1 MQNPAVLRSRL
12 HEQPTLRP
20 PDPPDDRL
28 LSQVAAGDEGAFR
41 MLWERFGAAVYSLCL
56 RRLSEPGAAED
67 AAQEAFVNVWRHARS
82 FDPQRGSAA
91 AWLFAVTRNAA
102 AQVARKAS
110 RRELALTVLPDDPV
124 VHEEHTLLR
133 LAVHAALTRIPTT
146 ERQVLELAYFDDLS
160 QSQIATRLD
169 LPLGTVKSRTRAGL
183 KRMAELLE
191 EMQV

>member
-1 MQNPAVLRSRL
+1 MQNPAVLR
-12 HEQPTLRP
+12 LRSHDHP
-20 PDPPDDRL
+20 ALRQPDPPDDRL
-28 LSQVAAGDEGAFR
+28 LCLVAAGDREAFQ

-56 RRLSEPGAAED
+56 RRLSEPAAAED
-67 AAQEAFVNVWRHARS
+67 ATQEAFVNVWRHART

-91 AWLFAVTRNAA
+91 AWLFAVSRNAA
-102 AQVARKAS
+102 AQIARKAP
-110 RRELALTVLPDDPV
+110 RGELALTVLPDDPI

-133 LAVHAALTRIPTT
+133 LTVHAALTRIPPT

-183 KRMAELLE
+183 KRLADLLE
-191 EMQV
+191 DMQA